1 LSKTRQTLL
10 WMAGLSLVSLGLGVL
25 REFWIARELR
35 ASGDAD
41 LFFRGLV
48 VVSAARGLGMALFR
62 ARWIPV
68 PPQVPAR
75 QLLRAE
81 ASTCAV
87 ITALSLI
94 ALGLIAGVDALAD
107 PTLWVFA
114 AALTLATTGSAVR
127 ALAERAGQE
136 RRGFVL
142 EWALPLG
149 AIAGALSLPHTA
161 LGPALGILV
170 GLGVGFVGLLPAVL
184 SSVPQGTG
192 PEGQVGEVV
201 EVIEVVDRGRTRV
214 LLLDALLYTNL
225 GLLEAGLSHVFV
237 TGGFALLNYAYLF
250 VNAALMVPSA
260 AATVVGLRAS
270 AGGDPAAH
278 AALRRWAVIGG
289 LACASLVIAV
299 GLVLGW
305 APVATRVDAAVGWPL
320 AAGIGVLVLWSA
332 PFAGLRLA
340 NTIGRQFMIAT
351 APRRVVLWD
360 LVGVTGRALVLLF
373 AIQWVGLLA
382 SPIGLA
388 FAEAVQLFAWW
399 RPPQPRPATT

>member
-1 LSKTRQTLL
+1 MSKTRQTLL
-10 WMAGLSLVSLGLGVL
+10 WMAGLSLVSLCLGVL

-48 VVSAARGLGMALFR
+48 VVGAARGFGMALFR

-68 PPQVPAR
+68 PAQVPAR
-75 QLLRAE
+75 ALLQAE
-81 ASTCAV
+81 ARTCVAV
-87 ITALSLI
+87 TAISLV
-94 ALGLIAGVDALAD
+94 ALGLIAGLEARAD

-114 AALTLATTGSAVR
+114 AAVSLATVGSAVR
-127 ALAERAGQE
+127 ALAERAGHE

-149 AIAGALSLPHTA
+149 AIAGALTLPHGA
-161 LGPALGILV
+161 LGPSLGILGGLIV
-170 GLGVGFVGLLPAVL
+170 GLVGLLPVVL
-184 SSVPQGTG
+184 RDRSDGTG
-192 PEGQVGEVV
+192 SEGQAAQA
-201 EVIEVVDRGRTRV
+201 EVVDRGRTRV
-214 LLLDALLYTNL
+214 LLFDALVYTNL
-225 GLLEAGLSHVFV
+225 GLLEAGLSHVFA

-278 AALRRWAVIGG
+278 AALRRWAGIGG
-289 LACASLVIAV
+289 LACAGLVIAV
-299 GLVLGW
+299 GLLLGW

-320 AAGIGVLVLWSA
+320 AAGIGAVVLWSA

-340 NTIGRQFMIAT
+340 NTIGRQFVIAT
-351 APRRVVLWD
+351 EPRRVVVWD
-360 LVGVTGRALVLLF
+360 IVGLVGRALLLIF
-373 AIQWVGLLA
+373 AIQWLGLLA

-388 FAEAVQLFAWW
+388 FAEAVQLLAWW
-399 RPPQPRPATT
+399 RRPQARAATA

>member
-1 LSKTRQTLL
+1 MSKTRKALL
-10 WMAGLSLVSLGLGVL
+10 WMAGLSLVSLCLGVL

-48 VVSAARGLGMALFR
+48 VVGAARGFGMALFR

-68 PPQVPAR
+68 PAQVPAR

-81 ASTCAV
+81 ASTCVV
-87 ITALSLI
+87 ITVIALI
-94 ALGLIAGVDALAD
+94 ALALIAGADALAD

-114 AALTLATTGSAVR
+114 AAVTLSTIGSAVR

-149 AIAGALSLPHTA
+149 AIAGALIRPHGA
-161 LGPALGILV
+161 LGPATGILV
-170 GLGVGFVGLLPAVL
+170 GLIVGFVGLLPVVL
-184 SSVPQGTG
+184 SHRSKGTG
-192 PEGQVGEVV
+192 TEGQAAQV
-201 EVIEVVDRGRTRV
+201 EVVDRGRTRV
-214 LLLDALLYTNL
+214 LLFDALVYTNL
-225 GLLEAGLSHVFV
+225 GLLEAGLSHVFA

-270 AGGDPAAH
+270 AGGDPSAH

-289 LACASLVIAV
+289 LVCAGLVVAV
-299 GLVLGW
+299 GLLLGW
-305 APVATRVDAAVGWPL
+305 APIATRVDAAVGWSL
-320 AAGIGVLVLWSA
+320 ASGIGVVVLWSA

-340 NTIGRQFMIAT
+340 NTIGRQFVIAT
-351 APRRVVLWD
+351 EPRRVVVWD
-360 LVGVTGRALVLLF
+360 LVGLTGRALLLIF
-373 AIQWVGLLA
+373 AMQWLGLLA

-388 FAEAVQLFAWW
+388 FAEAVQLLAWW
-399 RPPQPRPATT
+399 RRPQSRPATA

>member
-1 LSKTRQTLL
+1 MSKTRKALL
-10 WMAGLSLVSLGLGVL
+10 WMAGLSLVSLCLGVL

-48 VVSAARGLGMALFR
+48 VVGAARGFGMALFR

-68 PPQVPAR
+68 PAQVPAR

-81 ASTCAV
+81 ASTCVV
-87 ITALSLI
+87 ITVIALI
-94 ALGLIAGVDALAD
+94 ALALIAGADALAD

-114 AALTLATTGSAVR
+114 AAVSLSTIGSAVR

-149 AIAGALSLPHTA
+149 AIAGALIRPHGA
-161 LGPALGILV
+161 LGPAMGILA
-170 GLGVGFVGLLPAVL
+170 GLIVGFVGLLPVVL
-184 SSVPQGTG
+184 SHRSKGTG
-192 PEGQVGEVV
+192 TEGQAAPV
-201 EVIEVVDRGRTRV
+201 EVVDRGRTRV
-214 LLLDALLYTNL
+214 LLFDALVYTNL
-225 GLLEAGLSHVFV
+225 GLLEAGLSHVFA

-270 AGGDPAAH
+270 AGGDPSAH

-289 LACASLVIAV
+289 LVCAGLVVAV
-299 GLVLGW
+299 GLLLGW
-305 APVATRVDAAVGWPL
+305 APIATRVDAAVGWPL
-320 AAGIGVLVLWSA
+320 AAGIGVVVLWSA

-340 NTIGRQFMIAT
+340 NTIGRQFVIAT
-351 APRRVVLWD
+351 EPRRVVVWD
-360 LVGVTGRALVLLF
+360 LVGLTGRALLLIF
-373 AIQWVGLLA
+373 AMQWLGLLA

-388 FAEAVQLFAWW
+388 FAEAVQLLAWW
-399 RPPQPRPATT
+399 RRPQPRAATA

>member
-1 LSKTRQTLL
+1 MSKTRKALL
-10 WMAGLSLVSLGLGVL
+10 WMAGLSLVSLLLGLL

-35 ASGDAD
+35 ASGEAD

-48 VVSAARGLGMALFR
+48 VVGAARGFGLAMFR

-68 PPQVPAR
+68 PSQVPAR
-75 QLLRAE
+75 ELLRAE
-81 ASTCAV
+81 AGTCAV
-87 ITALSLI
+87 ITIIGLI
-94 ALGLIAGVDALAD
+94 ALGLIAGAGALAD

-114 AALTLATTGSAVR
+114 AAVILATPGSAVR
-127 ALAERAGQE
+127 ALAERAGKE

-149 AIAGALSLPHTA
+149 AITGALTLPHGA
-161 LGPALGILV
+161 FGPSLGILV
-170 GLGVGFVGLLPAVL
+170 GLVIGFVGLLPVVFSDMSAR
-184 SSVPQGTG
+184 TG
-192 PEGQVGEVV
+192 PEGQVA
-201 EVIEVVDRGRTRV
+201 EVVDRGRTRV
-214 LLLDALLYTNL
+214 LLFDALVYTNL
-225 GLLEAGLSHVFV
+225 GLLEAGLSHVFA

-270 AGGDPAAH
+270 AGGDPTAH

-289 LACASLVIAV
+289 LVCAGLVIAV

-320 AAGIGVLVLWSA
+320 AAGIGVVVLWSA

-340 NTIGRQFMIAT
+340 NTIGRQFVIAT
-351 APRRVVLWD
+351 EPRRVVVWD
-360 LVGVTGRALVLLF
+360 IIGLVGRALLLIF
-373 AIQWVGLLA
+373 AMQWLGLLA

-388 FAEAVQLFAWW
+388 FAEAVQLFGWW
-399 RPPQPRPATT
+399 RRPQSRPATA

>member
-1 LSKTRQTLL
+1 LSKTRKALL
-10 WMAGLSLVSLGLGVL
+10 WMAGLSLVSLCLGVL

-48 VVSAARGLGMALFR
+48 VVGAARGFGMALFR

-68 PPQVPAR
+68 PAQVPAR
-75 QLLRAE
+75 QLLRTE
-81 ASTCAV
+81 ASTCVV
-87 ITALSLI
+87 ITVIALI
-94 ALGLIAGVDALAD
+94 ALALIAGADALAD

-114 AALTLATTGSAVR
+114 AAVSLSTIGSAVR

-149 AIAGALSLPHTA
+149 AIAGALIRPHGA
-161 LGPALGILV
+161 LGPAMGILA
-170 GLGVGFVGLLPAVL
+170 GLIVGFVGLLPVVL
-184 SSVPQGTG
+184 SHRSKGTG
-192 PEGQVGEVV
+192 TEGQAAPV
-201 EVIEVVDRGRTRV
+201 EVVDRGRTRV
-214 LLLDALLYTNL
+214 LLFDALVYTNL
-225 GLLEAGLSHVFV
+225 GLLEAGLSHVFA

-289 LACASLVIAV
+289 LVCAGLVIAV
-299 GLVLGW
+299 GLLLGW
-305 APVATRVDAAVGWPL
+305 APIATRVDAAVGWSL
-320 AAGIGVLVLWSA
+320 ASGIGVVVLWSA

-340 NTIGRQFMIAT
+340 NTIGRQFVIAT
-351 APRRVVLWD
+351 EPRRVVLWD
-360 LVGVTGRALVLLF
+360 LVGLAGRALLLVF
-373 AIQWVGLLA
+373 AMQWLGLLA

-388 FAEAVQLFAWW
+388 FAEAVQLLAWW
-399 RPPQPRPATT
+399 RRPQPRAATA